1 MDGLRTL
8 VFAQKVLTDDQAKDF
23 LEKLL
28 NAVETIIK
36 GKSDFK
42 SY

>member
-28 NAVETIIK
+28 NA
-36 GKSDFK
+36 
-42 SY
+42 